1 MTSLQNR
8 IISSSDLRVH
18 QLISQSVKWW
28 KLNNYNIFSNKEK
41 QEVEFSSL
49 KLVHSP
55 KGLQMFSVDDVGDFW
70 NTAAEDQTVLQPEVS
85 INYSF
90 LFYFF
95 FLKTRT
101 HRNRHP
107 QTVPALARWSVWLRP
122 LWRHGDD
129 PADLWSHSWVQSAQV
144 QSQICGGIWRQK
156 TYYCSYT
163 LLLHFILGYIY
174 KYFMSLKHFHWGKNI
189 IYA

>member
-18 QLISQSVKWW
+18 VCTFISWSANPWNDGSW
-28 KLNNYNIFSNKEK
+28 IIIT
-41 QEVEFSSL
+41 SSQT